1 MDGRAAKNDQ
11 NDCLALLA
19 WVTLPPDELDKG
31 TETMSVVHEQVRE
44 LAYRLWQ
51 EDGAP
56 EGRAM
61 DYWLQAEAALTAVPA
76 KAKAA
81 PKPKAASKSAEKT
94 AAAAKAKTADPKA
107 GKSPAKPKA

>member
-1 MDGRAAKNDQ
+1 MRQ
-11 NDCLALLA
+11 
-19 WVTLPPDELDKG
+19 DESHKG
-31 TETMSVVHEQVRE
+31 TETMSVAHEQVRE

-76 KAKAA
+76 KPAAA
-81 PKPKAASKSAEKT
+81 PK
-94 AAAAKAKTADPKA
+94 AAAKPKA
-107 GKSPAKPKA
+107 PAKAKATEPKAKKSPAKPKA